1 MSTIKLELTVD
12 ANNIEIVTEFLGRIA
27 VASVGGKKVNEL
39 KVVDAE
45 EVKAPEAEKPA
56 PKPRPSRAKS
66 KPQPEPEEDEDEDL
80 DEDLDDEGLEDEE
93 EAEEETI
100 DADDLRAKQAEKVAA
115 HRAAIKAKL
124 TELGATGIKDLDEK
138 HYQKYFDF
146 LSKLK

>member
-45 EVKAPEAEKPA
+45 EVKAPETEKPA
-56 PKPRPSRAKS
+56 PKPRPSRAKA
-66 KPQPEPEEDEDEDL
+66 KPQPEPEEEEDEDEDL
-80 DEDLDDEGLEDEE
+80 DDEGLEE

-115 HRAAIKAKL
+115 HRATIKAKL

-138 HYQKYFDF
+138 HYAAYFDF